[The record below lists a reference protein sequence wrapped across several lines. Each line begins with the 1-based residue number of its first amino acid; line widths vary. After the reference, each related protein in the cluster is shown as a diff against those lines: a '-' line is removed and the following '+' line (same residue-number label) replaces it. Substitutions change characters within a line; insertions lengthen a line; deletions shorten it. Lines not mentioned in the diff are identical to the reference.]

1 MNIKLLKPGL
11 STIVTGTDDNQFDS
25 VRQVTKLGKDLKKN
39 VERTL
44 KTLAKIHHCQTN
56 LGFKVTHLVV

>member
-11 STIVTGTDDNQFDS
+11 STTVTGTDYIQVVS

-39 VERTL
+39 VETGL
-44 KTLAKIHHCQTN
+44 ETLAKIHRCQTD
-56 LGFKVTHLVV
+56 LGF